1 MFLRYFHCAVPRAIS
16 QRALKPMD
24 IPFLRM
30 FSVYNSAD
38 SIECYIEPIDNT
50 SFFLHPFK
58 KIRFWW
64 RYLFYGWW
72 NLKKNQFLI
81 KRTFPDRDFSIAEI
95 IQNALKLH
103 SGVNK
108 ALANHDLQQ
117 LEELCTLR
125 TAQILKQQALNQ
137 PKCIWKLEKHISK
150 PKLLNL
156 SRAQADLKGEEF
168 FVQAVVRLH
177 TLQSLRTDKGSPKI
191 EKPDIENVVIQQ
203 RSWTSPIRWQ
213 LWGSVPSTPVNTVR
227 KTLPDGQVT
236 FVAKPSKKSFLKQL
250 FSGKE

>member
-108 ALANHDLQQ
+108 ALA
-117 LEELCTLR
+117 
-125 TAQILKQQALNQ
+125 KY
-137 PKCIWKLEKHISK
+137 
-150 PKLLNL
+150 
-156 SRAQADLKGEEF
+156 
-168 FVQAVVRLH
+168 V
-177 TLQSLRTDKGSPKI
+177 
-191 EKPDIENVVIQQ
+191 
-203 RSWTSPIRWQ
+203 
-213 LWGSVPSTPVNTVR
+213 
-227 KTLPDGQVT
+227 
-236 FVAKPSKKSFLKQL
+236 FL
-250 FSGKE
+250 